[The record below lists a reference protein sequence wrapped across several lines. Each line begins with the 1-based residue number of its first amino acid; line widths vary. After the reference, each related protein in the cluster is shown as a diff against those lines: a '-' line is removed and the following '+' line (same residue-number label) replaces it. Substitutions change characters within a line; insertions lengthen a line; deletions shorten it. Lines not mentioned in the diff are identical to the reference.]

1 MKDAEKMIQ
10 KLREGLTKLVK
21 QHRDKKDLES
31 GEIKDNQMGDGLKSE
46 QTPVLSEQ
54 EEKQAALVN
63 SIRAYID
70 EKSDDFKSYV
80 DTRLDELEN
89 K

>member
-46 QTPVLSEQ
+46 Q
-54 EEKQAALVN
+54 
-63 SIRAYID
+63 
-70 EKSDDFKSYV
+70 
-80 DTRLDELEN
+80 
-89 K
+89 